1 MLPSQQCENSQFF
14 KCLLTFK
21 WSIVAVF
28 SFYMKT
34 HPNILIKTILT
45 STMPGNTKLNYEVSP
60 FPPNTANLIKE
71 EMSFPWV
78 IYLNKTNQGMT

>member
-14 KCLLTFK
+14 QVSTYLYVEHSS
-21 WSIVAVF
+21 SI
-28 SFYMKT
+28 SFYTKT

-45 STMPGNTKLNYEVSP
+45 STTLGNTKLNYEVPP

-78 IYLNKTNQGMT
+78 IYLNKTNQGMA